1 VNFGFWILDFGFW
14 ILDCND
20 SARLVANATR
30 RFRPRSARAGKV
42 GFKARP
48 ETAVLRKPERYFLNF
63 EF

>member
-1 VNFGFWILDFGFW
+1 LDFGFWILDFGFWILDFGFW

-30 RFRPRSARAGKV
+30 RFRPREARA
-42 GFKARP
+42 

>member
-1 VNFGFWILDFGFW
+1 LDFGFWILDFGFW

-30 RFRPRSARAGKV
+30 LFRPREARA
-42 GFKARP
+42 